1 MPTFMHAGECA
12 ALDHRDSQHFLIPP
26 APPRTP
32 LPSVE
37 ELWGKPSTRATTC
50 CAQPPARPAWPL
62 ALPCGW
68 MRPGGPQPATAK
80 RKVNRPQ
87 SRLYCK
93 LGLRGRQYTGHR
105 EEPRPR
111 KGRGSRGAGARS
123 RPKARGSRG
132 GPWPKVWLG
141 RKSEVK
147 SLSRV

>member
-1 MPTFMHAGECA
+1 MH
-12 ALDHRDSQHFLIPP
+12 
-26 APPRTP
+26 
-32 LPSVE
+32 
-37 ELWGKPSTRATTC
+37 
-50 CAQPPARPAWPL
+50 
-62 ALPCGW
+62 
-68 MRPGGPQPATAK
+68 
-80 RKVNRPQ
+80 
-87 SRLYCK
+87 YCK